1 MGIRE
6 RLSGNEAS
14 ATAMKQINPD
24 VVAAFPITPSTEI
37 PQYFSTFVSNGQV
50 DTEFVAVES
59 EHSAMSAC
67 IGAEAAGARAMTATS
82 ANGLSLMWEMI
93 YIASSLRLPIVMSLV
108 NRAVSGPLNIHNDHS
123 DAMGV
128 RDSGW
133 IQLFSENNQEAYD
146 NLIMAH
152 RIAENKDVLLPLM
165 VCQDGFITSHSIE
178 NIELVEDDKVKEF
191 VGEYK
196 PEHYLL
202 NDKEPIAVGPL
213 DLQAYL
219 FEHKRQQAEA
229 MKNAKKVILDVAKDF
244 EKLTGRKYGLFEE
257 YRLDDAEI
265 AIVCMNST
273 AGTAKYTIDRL
284 REKGIKAGLLKVR
297 VFRPF
302 PGEEIAEAL
311 KYIPAPVEEFVP
323 EETVQEVKAKA
334 KEEAVQK
341 AEVKEPAKVN
351 PILATEPATK
361 KEVKADKAEK
371 VEKVETNKKEAVSPV
386 ENKVGQTV
394 ALKPDVKIAKE
405 EPVLDTQYVEQ
416 TRFDVKPSLW
426 QRFKNS
432 KIIRTIS
439 YIMKIKVVLEF
450 PALPEGRGE
459 NR

>member
-1 MGIRE
+1 MSIRE
-6 RLSGNEAS
+6 RLSGNEAA

-37 PQYFSTFVSNGQV
+37 PQYFSTFVSNGSV

-67 IGAEAAGARAMTATS
+67 IGAEAAGERAMTATS

-133 IQLFSENNQEAYD
+133 IMLFSENNQEAYD

-165 VCQDGFITSHSIE
+165 ICQDGFITSHSIE
-178 NIELVEDDKVKEF
+178 NIELIEDEKVKQF

-202 NDKEPIAVGPL
+202 NNKEPIAVGPM

-219 FEHKRQQAEA
+219 FEHKYQQAEA
-229 MKNAKKVILDVAKDF
+229 MKNAKKVILEIAKEF
-244 EKLTGRKYGLFEE
+244 EKMTGRKYGLFEE
-257 YRLDDAEI
+257 YKLDDAEI
-265 AIVCMNST
+265 AVVCMNST
-273 AGTAKYTIDRL
+273 AGTTKDVVDSL
-284 REKGIKAGLLKVR
+284 REKGIKAGMLKVR

-302 PGEEIAEAL
+302 PAEEIAKAL
-311 KYIPAPVEEFVP
+311 SGLKAVAILDKADSLNGAGGALFEDVVSAMYVNGNN
-323 EETVQEVKAKA
+323 VKAVNYIYGIGGRDTTEKEIESVYTDLQEIA
-334 KEEAVQK
+334 K
-341 AEVKEPAKVN
+341 
-351 PILATEPATK
+351 T
-361 KEVKADKAEK
+361 EK
-371 VEKVETNKKEAVSPV
+371 VENPYRYLGLRKE
-386 ENKVGQTV
+386 
-394 ALKPDVKIAKE
+394 
-405 EPVLDTQYVEQ
+405 
-416 TRFDVKPSLW
+416 
-426 QRFKNS
+426 
-432 KIIRTIS
+432 
-439 YIMKIKVVLEF
+439 
-450 PALPEGRGE
+450 
-459 NR
+459 

>member
-1 MGIRE
+1 MSIRE
-6 RLSGNEAS
+6 RLSGNEAA

-37 PQYFSTFVSNGQV
+37 PQYFSTFVDNGLV

-128 RDSGW
+128 RDAGW
-133 IQLFSENNQEAYD
+133 IMLFSENNQEAYD
-146 NLIMAH
+146 NLLMAH
-152 RIAENKDVLLPLM
+152 KIAENKNVMLPLM

-191 VGEYK
+191 VGTYK

-202 NDKEPIAVGPL
+202 NKNEPIAVGPL

-219 FEHKRQQAEA
+219 FEHKAQQAEA
-229 MKNAKKVILDVAKDF
+229 MKNAKQVILDVAKDF
-244 EKLTGRKYGLFEE
+244 EKMTGRKYSLFEE
-257 YRLDDAEI
+257 YKLDDAEI

-273 AGTAKYTIDRL
+273 AGTTKFVVDKL
-284 REKGIKAGLLKVR
+284 REQGVKAGLLKLR

-302 PGEEIAEAL
+302 PVEEIAKAL
-311 KYIPAPVEEFVP
+311 SHL
-323 EETVQEVKAKA
+323 KAI
-334 KEEAVQK
+334 AV
-341 AEVKEPAKVN
+341 
-351 PILATEPATK
+351 LD
-361 KEVKADKAEK
+361 KADSLNAAGGALFEDVTSAMYVNNIHVPAVNYVYGIGGRDTKADDIESVYTDLSEIVK
-371 VEKVETNKKEAVSPV
+371 TGKIDNPYRYLGLRKEGD
-386 ENKVGQTV
+386 K
-394 ALKPDVKIAKE
+394 
-405 EPVLDTQYVEQ
+405 
-416 TRFDVKPSLW
+416 
-426 QRFKNS
+426 
-432 KIIRTIS
+432 
-439 YIMKIKVVLEF
+439 
-450 PALPEGRGE
+450 
-459 NR
+459 